1 MCPNKLNFPPG
12 GDSKNLPGII
22 WQLFQQCTLLMK
34 TVSANFKFKGDRNY
48 IHGTDMYNHTM
59 EQLLKTHKLNT
70 SNRVRLSIHSIASK
84 QCQLILGEPGESFSK
99 PSNLIADLVVET
111 PEENIAAMVVEADQP
126 VTERYPYDEAKIES
140 LCKII
145 DQQIEIKENSG
156 YTPIEVA
163 VAMNKQLHNHL
174 LPHKDGKWFFTR
186 IDLDRPFKK
195 EHSQNL
201 TIILKHNFNDRL
213 TKSELLFRGESIGNI
228 FFSLVSQ

>member
-1 MCPNKLNFPPG
+1 MNT
-12 GDSKNLPGII
+12 I
-22 WQLFQQCTLLMK
+22 
-34 TVSANFKFKGDRNY
+34 SANFKFKGDRNY
-48 IHGTDMYNHTM
+48 IHGTDMYNHTLK
-59 EQLLKTHKLNT
+59 QLVKAHEFNT
-70 SNRVRLSIHSIASK
+70 SNRVRFSIHSIASR

-99 PSNLIADLVVET
+99 PNNLIADLVIET
-111 PEENIAAMVVEADQP
+111 PEGPIAAMVVETDQP

-140 LCKII
+140 LCEIT
-145 DQQIEIKENSG
+145 DQQIEIKGNSG

-186 IDLDRPFKK
+186 IDLDRLLKK
-195 EHSQNL
+195 EHSENL
-201 TIILKHNFNDRL
+201 TIVFKHNFNNRL